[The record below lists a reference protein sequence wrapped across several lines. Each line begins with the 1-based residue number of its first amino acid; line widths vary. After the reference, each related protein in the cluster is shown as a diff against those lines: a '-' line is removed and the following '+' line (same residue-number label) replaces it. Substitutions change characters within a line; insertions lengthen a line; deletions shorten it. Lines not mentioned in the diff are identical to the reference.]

1 VQAESRI
8 LRNCFERVAEA
19 GVDIT
24 PQVFREFEAATPG
37 VGQHIAMM
45 DPYMR
50 GRMLEQVIKLLM
62 GETEDGYL
70 AFEVRTH
77 HGYGAND
84 AFYRSLLEAVKQVV
98 RELSG
103 GSWTEHEDAAWDST
117 IERIVGEIGELGAA

>member
-1 VQAESRI
+1 MQAEFDI

-24 PQVFREFEAATPG
+24 PQVFQEFEAATPD
-37 VGQHIAMM
+37 VSQHIGMM
-45 DPYMR
+45 DAYMR

-77 HGYGAND
+77 QGYGAND
-84 AFYRSLLEAVKQVV
+84 AFYLSLFESVKQVV
-98 RELSG
+98 QEMSG
-103 GSWTEHEDAAWDST
+103 GSWTEREDAAWDST
-117 IERIVGEIGELGAA
+117 IERIVGEIGELGVS